1 MKKRT
6 YALVLSMAMVLATLL
21 AIPGLV
27 AGRAEAA
34 PVSRDQY
41 VKIVIDRGMAQVG
54 VPHSWAGGDI
64 NGPTL
69 AATPARRRSD
79 STPRA

>member
-34 PVSRDQY
+34 R
-41 VKIVIDRGMAQVG
+41 
-54 VPHSWAGGDI
+54 
-64 NGPTL
+64 
-69 AATPARRRSD
+69 
-79 STPRA
+79 